1 MERER
6 EMRREE
12 SFEHL
17 VIRGY
22 NFGEYFLL
30 LLIFATKK
38 KHFKFTAEEEEEERR
53 IRKLVKRFSVKK
65 NKIP

>member
-6 EMRREE
+6 RGEE

-22 NFGEYFLL
+22 SFGEYLLL

-38 KHFKFTAEEEEEERR
+38 KHCGIFKITAEEEEN
-53 IRKLVKRFSVKK
+53 L
-65 NKIP
+65 